1 MCVDRL
7 QCREPS
13 IKHGPN
19 TSFEGRCASSSS
31 RGDISCPAL
40 RLEIRCIGPPLKPF
54 VARMQ
59 QRSAHVHA
67 RRQVGPAQ
75 IGGAAGS
82 QRAGTSDRCN
92 TT

>member
-19 TSFEGRCASSSS
+19 TSFEGRRAM
-31 RGDISCPAL
+31 ISCPAL

-67 RRQVGPAQ
+67 RRLVGPAQ